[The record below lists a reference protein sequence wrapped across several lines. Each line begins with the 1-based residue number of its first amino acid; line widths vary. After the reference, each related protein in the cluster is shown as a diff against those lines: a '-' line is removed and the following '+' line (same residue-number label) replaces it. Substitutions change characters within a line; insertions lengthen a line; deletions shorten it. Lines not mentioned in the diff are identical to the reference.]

1 MSASPQ
7 SGPSYP
13 SAPLILASGSAI
25 RRDIM
30 SGAGLDFEVIVKPV
44 DEAAIK
50 TAMLSEG
57 ARPREIADALAE
69 AKALRVSRALMME
82 GRSGLV
88 IGADQ
93 VMVMDDVLFD
103 KPVSVEAARDRLKAM
118 RGERHELVGSVVVAR
133 DGTPVWRHVSETRL
147 WMRDFSDAFLE
158 DYLSREGDLVTKSVG
173 AYRFE
178 GPGAQLFTKVEG
190 DFFSILG
197 LSLLPLL
204 QYLRDCGAVAT

>member
-1 MSASPQ
+1 MSR
-7 SGPSYP
+7 
-13 SAPLILASGSAI
+13 LILASGSAI

-30 SGAGLDFEVIVKPV
+30 TGAGLDFEVIVRPV

-50 TAMLSEG
+50 SAMLNDG
-57 ARPREIADALAE
+57 AKPREIADALAE
-69 AKALRVSRALMME
+69 AKALRISRQE
-82 GRSGLV
+82 DGLV

-93 VMVMDDVLFD
+93 VMVMDGELFD
-103 KPVSVEAARDRLKAM
+103 KPTSVSEARERLQFM
-118 RGERHELVGSVVVAR
+118 RGKRHELVGSVVVANA
-133 DGTPVWRHVSETRL
+133 GAPVWRYVSETKL

-158 DYLSREGDLVTKSVG
+158 DYLTGEGDLVTKSVG

-178 GPGAQLFTKVEG
+178 GPGAQLFSRVEG

-204 QYLRDCGAVAT
+204 QYLRDCRAIAS